1 MEFAKRG
8 FNVALISR
16 TKIENEKIAADIK
29 QKYPEVEVK
38 TIQHDF
44 MKHYSA
50 EDYEKL
56 YETHLKD
63 LDIGILHN
71 NASSP
76 GDTNKPFHEMDDK
89 KVHDATVSNLY
100 PKVLLTQQVIKSFK
114 KRY

>member
-1 MEFAKRG
+1 
-8 FNVALISR
+8 
-16 TKIENEKIAADIK
+16 
-29 QKYPEVEVK
+29 
-38 TIQHDF
+38 

-71 NASSP
+71 NASAP
-76 GDTNKPFHEMDDK
+76 GDSNKPFHEMDEK

-114 KRY
+114 KRYETKKLRSLLISTSD